1 MLLIHIVSGH
11 TLYIH
16 IYIYIIW
23 YPNLLAKLVNII
35 PNMVECHKTHK
46 FFLIPEEN
54 TTFQPLSAAD
64 EVTFLGR
71 PLVLPDW
78 SEAATVYGQAYYH
91 GCLMCHLVFNDG
103 EVSQDFKK
111 NNCNVGPLR

>member
-11 TLYIH
+11 T
-16 IYIYIIW
+16 IYIIW

-78 SEAATVYGQAYYH
+78 SEAG
-91 GCLMCHLVFNDG
+91 F
-103 EVSQDFKK
+103 
-111 NNCNVGPLR
+111 